1 MRKEKYCS
9 VKKKECKFVTEYSQG
24 KHCQMQAFKVG
35 MPSLLKEMKKCPL
48 EEG

>member
-9 VKKKECKFVTEYSQG
+9 LKKKECKFVTEYPG
-24 KHCQMQAFKVG
+24 GRHCQMQAFKAG
-35 MPSLLKEMKKCPL
+35 NPTLLKEMKRCPL